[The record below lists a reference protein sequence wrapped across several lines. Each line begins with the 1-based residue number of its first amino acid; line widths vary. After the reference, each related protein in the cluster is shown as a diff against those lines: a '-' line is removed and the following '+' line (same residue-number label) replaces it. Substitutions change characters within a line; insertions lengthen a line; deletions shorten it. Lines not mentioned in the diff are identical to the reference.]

1 MTVTV
6 YCTLGLEKVMH
17 QFPEYV
23 HILYV
28 CGILKKKQSQPDL
41 VLHSAKL
48 AW

>member
-1 MTVTV
+1 MRVTV
-6 YCTLGLEKVMH
+6 YCMLGLEKMLH

-28 CGILKKKQSQPDL
+28 CGILKKQSKPDL